1 MVNGNRRKGHAVV
14 LGAGT
19 MGSGIA
25 GLLAGVG
32 WRVSLLDVG
41 DIAFKA
47 LEKLQQSGAFYQP
60 DDASLITPGDV
71 ERHLDC
77 VESADWVVEA
87 IIERIEPKR
96 ELWARVAK
104 RVNPEAV
111 LSTNTSGLGIAEI
124 ADALPPTLRA
134 RFLGTHFFNPP
145 RVMRLLELIPTADTD
160 PDLVVRFTAFAERL
174 LGKRVVLA
182 KDRPGF
188 ITTRIGIYAL
198 MRALV
203 SAIQHGITPEE
214 ADVLLGPLV
223 GRPRSGVFRLADLVG
238 LDVAHNIVRNQKER
252 LPDDGYIQSL
262 ELPPVWHAL
271 IESGRLGE
279 KSGAGFYKREGR
291 EILTLDFETLGY
303 RPRREPQLPID
314 PTLSSKPLPERLQA
328 LLQLPDPY
336 GAFFREAFLL
346 PLAYGA
352 EVMPEVAYDIPSLDM
367 AMRLGYN
374 WELGVFESWDA
385 LGEAGRTALETVR
398 QSLPVPIEEPRVLHA
413 LHNAGLTH
421 FYSTLGSTRVYF
433 EPRDDEGDYV
443 PLTTPHFFI
452 QLDDLACGGKLIEET
467 SEARLIDLGDNVVC
481 LEFRTK
487 ANVLTPS
494 LMRFMLNA
502 LARAEREFA
511 GVVIGNQGRM
521 FSAGFNLNLFLEYI
535 AAEDWQGLDEGL
547 RLLQGLSQ
555 RIRACGVP
563 VVSAVHGYALGG
575 GLEVVLPCAHV
586 HAHVDASLGL
596 PEALVGLIPAGGGTT
611 LMTRRALEGL
621 PPDDDPLPHLRAV
634 FQTLAFGKRS
644 NNAFEAYAM
653 GFLRPH
659 DTLCWNIDRLLYEA
673 KQHVL
678 ALSRA
683 GYRPPR
689 PTPILAVG
697 ENGFARLM
705 MEVHWAHK
713 AEAITDHDRLIAEKI
728 AYVMTGGAVRS
739 ATPLPEEHFHAL
751 EREAFIELC
760 RTEKTRERIRHMLE
774 TGKPLRN

>member
-25 GLLAGVG
+25 ALLASVG

-41 DIAFKA
+41 DIAFSA

-71 ERHLDC
+71 DRHLDC

-124 ADALPPTLRA
+124 ADALPTHLRS

-145 RVMRLLELIPTADTD
+145 RVMHLLELIPTADTD
-160 PDLVVRFTAFAERL
+160 PDLIVRFTAFAERL

-198 MRALV
+198 MRALT
-203 SAIQHGITPEE
+203 SAIQYGVTPEE
-214 ADVLLGPLV
+214 ADMLLGPLV

-238 LDVAHNIVRNQKER
+238 LDVAHNIIRNQKER
-252 LPDDGYIQSL
+252 LPDDWYVQSL

-271 IESGRLGE
+271 VESGRLGE
-279 KSGAGFYKREGR
+279 KAGAGFYKRDGR
-291 EILTLDFETLGY
+291 EILTLDFETLSY
-303 RPRREPQLPID
+303 RPRREAQLPID
-314 PTLSSKPLPERLQA
+314 PALASKPLPERLQA

-385 LGEAGRTALETVR
+385 LGEAGRDALA
-398 QSLPVPIEEPRVLHA
+398 QLGLPEEPCTLRA
-413 LHNAGLTH
+413 LRNAGFTH
-421 FYSTLGSTRVYF
+421 FYTTHGATRVYF
-433 EPRDDEGDYV
+433 EPRDEEGDYV

-452 QLDDLACGGKLIEET
+452 QLDDLARAGKVIEEH
-467 SEARLIDLGDNVVC
+467 SEARLIDLGDDVAC

-487 ANVLTPS
+487 ANVLTPA
-494 LMRFMLNA
+494 LMRFMHHVLE
-502 LARAEREFA
+502 RAEREFA
-511 GVVIGNQGRM
+511 GLVIGNQGRM

-555 RIRACGVP
+555 RIRTCGIP
-563 VVSAVHGYALGG
+563 VVAAVHGYALGG

-611 LMTRRALEGL
+611 LMTRRALEHL
-621 PPDDDPLPHLRAV
+621 PPDDDPLPHLRTV

-644 NNAFEAYAM
+644 NNAFDAYAL
-653 GFLRPH
+653 GFLRPS

-689 PTPILAVG
+689 LAPILATG

-713 AEAITDHDRLIAEKI
+713 AEQISDHDRLIAEKI
-728 AYVMTGGAVRS
+728 AYVMTGGGVRS

-751 EREAFIELC
+751 EREVFIDLC